1 MRNLAVAVG
10 CLLLLGGVAVIA
22 IADGERQAAVA
33 AVKAEIVRVE
43 HALDQTH
50 GENLELAEKLTALRS
65 QLAEQDA
72 RILDTSGFLK

>member
-10 CLLLLGGVAVIA
+10 CLLLLGGITLVA
-22 IADGERQAAVA
+22 IADQERLESIA

-43 HALDQTH
+43 RALDESR

-65 QLAEQDA
+65 QLAEQDRQIA
-72 RILDTSGFLK
+72 DTTGFLQ

>member
-10 CLLLLGGVAVIA
+10 CLLLLGGITLVA
-22 IADGERQAAVA
+22 IADQERLTAFA

-43 HALDQTH
+43 RALDESR

-65 QLAEQDA
+65 QLAEQDTELA
-72 RILDTSGFLK
+72 DTTGFLQ

>member
-10 CLLLLGGVAVIA
+10 CLLLLGGITLVA
-22 IADGERQAAVA
+22 IADQERLTAVA

-43 HALDQTH
+43 RALDESR

-65 QLAEQDA
+65 QLAEQDTELA
-72 RILDTSGFLK
+72 DTTGFLQ

>member
-10 CLLLLGGVAVIA
+10 CLLRLGGVALVA
-22 IADGERQAAVA
+22 IADQERLTAIA

-43 HALDQTH
+43 RALDESR
-50 GENLELAEKLTALRS
+50 GENLALAEKLTALRS

-72 RILDTSGFLK
+72 EIADTTGFLQ

>member
-10 CLLLLGGVAVIA
+10 CLLLLGGVALVA
-22 IADGERQAAVA
+22 IADQERTAAVA

-43 HALDQTH
+43 HALEESR

-72 RILDTSGFLK
+72 EISDTTGFLQ

>member
-10 CLLLLGGVAVIA
+10 CLLLLGGITLVA
-22 IADGERQAAVA
+22 IADQERLTAVA

-43 HALDQTH
+43 RALDESR

-65 QLAEQDA
+65 QLAEQDTE
-72 RILDTSGFLK
+72 LTDTTGFLQ

>member
-10 CLLLLGGVAVIA
+10 CLLLLGGITLVA
-22 IADGERQAAVA
+22 IADQERQESIA

-43 HALDQTH
+43 RALDESR
-50 GENLELAEKLTALRS
+50 GENRELAERLTTLRS

-72 RILDTSGFLK
+72 EIADTTGFLQ

>member
-10 CLLLLGGVAVIA
+10 CLLLLGGVALVA
-22 IADGERQAAVA
+22 IADQERLTAIA

-43 HALDQTH
+43 RALDESR
-50 GENLELAEKLTALRS
+50 GENLALAEKLTALRS

-72 RILDTSGFLK
+72 EIADTTGFLQ

>member
-10 CLLLLGGVAVIA
+10 CLLLLGGITLVA
-22 IADGERQAAVA
+22 IADQERLTAVA

-43 HALDQTH
+43 RALDESR

-72 RILDTSGFLK
+72 ELADTTGFLQ

>member
-10 CLLLLGGVAVIA
+10 CLLLLGGITLVA
-22 IADGERQAAVA
+22 IADQERLTAVT

-43 HALDQTH
+43 RALDESR

-65 QLAEQDA
+65 QLAEQDTELA
-72 RILDTSGFLK
+72 DTTGFLQ

>member
-10 CLLLLGGVAVIA
+10 CLLLLGGVALVA
-22 IADGERQAAVA
+22 IADQERQESIA

-43 HALDQTH
+43 RALDESR
-50 GENLELAEKLTALRS
+50 GENRELAEKLTALRS

-72 RILDTSGFLK
+72 EIADTTGFLQ